1 MMDLASQEV
10 AERLLAMGKSL
21 FDTAP
26 LDNEGADGL
35 EAWEAHRATW
45 RAEFDATFGYL
56 GEYDLDQPGARV

>member
-1 MMDLASQEV
+1 MMDLATQEV

-21 FDTAP
+21 LDTVP
-26 LDNEGADGL
+26 LDIEGDPGL

-45 RAEFDATFGYL
+45 RAEFDAAFGYL